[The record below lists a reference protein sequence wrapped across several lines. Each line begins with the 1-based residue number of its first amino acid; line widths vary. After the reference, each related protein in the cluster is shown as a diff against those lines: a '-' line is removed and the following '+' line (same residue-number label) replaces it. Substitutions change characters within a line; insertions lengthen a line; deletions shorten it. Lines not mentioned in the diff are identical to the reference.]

1 MKNTVILSIEAKRAM
16 LDIIKEMLEK
26 LDYLENDNTCE
37 YGVIGTSDRQRKQ
50 LRRDENGE
58 VVRDA
63 EGNRCF
69 DLVFDEDGEPEY
81 EDEYGYLEY
90 NPETATESQ
99 KAYKSACD
107 QMRRALEKMI

>member
-58 VVRDA
+58 VVRDS
-63 EGNRCF
+63 EGNKIW
-69 DLVFDEDGEPEY
+69 DLVFDDDGEPVY
-81 EDEYGYLEY
+81 EEEYGYLEY
-90 NPETATESQ
+90 NPETASDRM
-99 KAYKSACD
+99 KAYKSACE
-107 QMRRALEKMI
+107 QMRKSLEKMI

>member
-63 EGNRCF
+63 DGNRIF
-69 DLVFDEDGEPEY
+69 DYVYNDNGEPEY
-81 EDEYGYLEY
+81 EEEYGYLEY
-90 NPETATESQ
+90 NPETATERQ
-99 KAYKSACD
+99 KAYKSACE
-107 QMRRALEKMI
+107 QMRKALEKMI